1 MFIFAHTS
9 FGSFF
14 LSGSSAS
21 AHSAHSALPVKS
33 PRERQ
38 KGISLLQCVAV
49 CLFCRICRLPLH
61 VSCVASRT
69 SLFSRRETCDLLH
82 IHTNRRE
89 TCDLLQTRRAV
100 ADTNRRETC
109 DLLQTRSRISLFYL
123 CAYLFSIRVSLFYLC
138 SSVASRTSLFF
149 LWISHLR
156 VNCIFIQVKSNRGT
170 HMNVSSH
177 LYISQIYTYECVK
190 SWHTYECVNSHVC
203 VT

>member
-138 SSVASRTSLFF
+138 LVCSKSHISLLLVDFSPTSQL
-149 LWISHLR
+149 H
-156 VNCIFIQVKSNRGT
+156 
-170 HMNVSSH
+170 
-177 LYISQIYTYECVK
+177 IYTSQVE
-190 SWHTYECVNSHVC
+190 SWHTYECVKSLVYFSNIHI
-203 VT
+203 